1 MFVMPDQPPPH
12 YVMAADA
19 APASAAVPGA
29 APSSAVVA
37 PAAAAP
43 TAAPATVGATSPAP
57 APAATATTTTTTAS
71 TPSARKPADTPRF
84 EVDSHGYRYIVVGNT
99 LLAPAVLRS
108 ALEAGSD
115 PKAAVSSLKKAY
127 EAHGYFLVALVG
139 QVRQKEV
146 WLQVVQGRLTHV
158 EGPGA
163 LVAFF
168 DGLEGDSTI
177 QNSDVIRRSTLAQA
191 YAATNGQQPQI
202 SFKPAPEVGGSTM
215 HISETPLPNSHPIGG
230 SLTAGN
236 FGNRYAG
243 HYLAQAQAY
252 VQHDGLTLQV
262 SHSRALTGMDENT
275 RGAFYAA
282 TGATLSAITPIG
294 TFQLDDTS
302 TRYELGD
309 KFAPLYPAGRIKRFG
324 VSASQL
330 LYADDAHRWSLS
342 EGLHH
347 IRDTGTVFHDSYTLR
362 DQKYFVW
369 NLDSDYSMRFGGL
382 FRQPASLSLSG
393 GIKIGGARGDSGFE
407 HGLGNP
413 AGHFQV
419 YTASADLTQAL
430 PRGYS
435 VQFSLSGQA
444 SPDILPSYQQWVL
457 GGVNNLTAYLPG
469 TIVGD
474 RGYLGR
480 ITAQAPQWD
489 LGPLRLRPSLFVEH
503 GAARYSFITTGS
515 PTWQAL
521 DDVGASLNLGLPIAH
536 TSAILAYAKPIGAE
550 HVDAALRHGQQAH
563 VFFYLQ
569 VAM

>member
-12 YVMAADA
+12 YVTAADTGPALAMASGA
-19 APASAAVPGA
+19 APAPGVG
-29 APSSAVVA
+29 APLATASVA
-37 PAAAAP
+37 PATAGSIPAPASGPAHGAAAP
-43 TAAPATVGATSPAP
+43 RAGKSHPAT
-57 APAATATTTTTTAS
+57 
-71 TPSARKPADTPRF
+71 RL
-84 EVDSHGYRYIVVGNT
+84 EVDSHGYHYIVIGNT
-99 LLAPAVLRS
+99 LLEPSVLRA
-108 ALEAGSD
+108 ALQAGD
-115 PKAAVSSLKKAY
+115 TPTAAVSSLKKAY
-127 EAHGYFLVALVG
+127 EAHGYFLAALVG
-139 QVRQKEV
+139 QVLGKEV
-146 WLQVVQGRLTHV
+146 HLQVVQGRLTHV

-168 DGLEGDSTI
+168 DGLKGDSTI
-177 QNSDVIRRSTLAQA
+177 RNSDVIRRSTLAQA

-202 SFKPAPEVGGSTM
+202 SFSPAPEVGGSTM
-215 HISETPLPNSHPIGG
+215 HINETPLPNSHPIGG

-252 VQHDGLTLQV
+252 VQHDGFTLQV
-262 SHSRALTGMDENT
+262 NHSRALTGMDDNT

-282 TGATLSAITPIG
+282 TGATLSWITPVG

-302 TRYELGD
+302 TRYELGN

-324 VSASQL
+324 GSASQL

-342 EGLHH
+342 EGLHR
-347 IRDTGTVFHDSYTLR
+347 IRDTGTVFHDAYTLR

-382 FRQPASLSLSG
+382 FQQPASLSLSG
-393 GIKIGGARGDSGFE
+393 GIKIGAARGQSGFVHE
-407 HGLGNP
+407 LGTP
-413 AGHFQV
+413 VGHFQV

-457 GGVNNLTAYLPG
+457 GGVNNLTAWLPG

-480 ITAQAPQWD
+480 IVAQAPQWE
-489 LGPLRLRPSLFVEH
+489 LGPLRLRPNLFVEH

-515 PTWQAL
+515 PTWQSL
-521 DDVGASLNLGLPIAH
+521 DDVGAGLSLGLPVAH
-536 TSAILAYAKPIGAE
+536 TSAVLAYAKPIGSE
-550 HVDAALRHGQQAH
+550 HVDPALRRGQQAH